1 MIPCESWRISSDFPW
16 DALSVASRVSRDRGG
31 LDLLQYSVRK
41 PTERIR
47 FGAVFGKSFFMGN
60 TRWAPENQS

>member
-41 PTERIR
+41 PTGGFVSEPSLGSR
-47 FGAVFGKSFFMGN
+47 FF
-60 TRWAPENQS
+60 